1 MAKKKK
7 RDERVTFRFDERA
20 GRDEETID
28 LFGPDEEPSEEPER
42 EEETPSAQFK
52 VPKSFDTPSEDGAD
66 EASEQPKKADKP
78 SDTPK
83 FRFDRYGRRIG
94 KRAHYGKRRNA
105 PKATTTVVEHDTEA
119 KREYDEARRRS
130 EARAK
135 RRAREEA
142 KAAELKKAQRKE
154 KWQRSAA
161 TFALGILALVALA
174 LLTWFATR
182 LHRIE
187 ITNVPSGYTEERIIE
202 LSGLESSLNKKSA
215 LFISTQ
221 KVEERIKQDPYLEA
235 TVRYSFPST
244 IRITLSKREEAACV
258 LWGPQSEYLAIIDR
272 NGIVLNDRAETANG
286 LLIADGMSISSA
298 VNGARL
304 GDSSDIQVEALI
316 RLLQKLN
323 DRDLID
329 RSPRINRIDMT
340 ELMQVRLYVE
350 DMPNYTIELGSVSM
364 FDSSLDRLQRNWSQI
379 MRYASEETK
388 KGAQNVT
395 IYLYG
400 KDGCYVSPYE
410 PGYVAPTQAPISPKP
425 SASPGSNPESTPN
438 PGPEETPYEPYEPQ
452 PQVTPMPHQGDP
464 FTG

>member
-1 MAKKKK
+1 MTKKKK
-7 RDERVTFRFDERA
+7 RGERVSFRFDERA

-28 LFGPDEEPSEEPER
+28 LFGPDDESSEEPDSEGEAPSER
-42 EEETPSAQFK
+42 FR
-52 VPKSFDTPSEDGAD
+52 VPKSFETPVEDDAD
-66 EASEQPKKADKP
+66 EAIDEPKKADKP
-78 SDTPK
+78 SGTPT

-94 KRAHYGKRRNA
+94 KRAHYGKRKNA

-161 TFALGILALVALA
+161 TFVMGVLAVAVLGVLA
-174 LLTWFATR
+174 WFTTR
-182 LHRIE
+182 LHTIE
-187 ITNVPSGYTEERIIE
+187 VTNVPSGYTEEQIIE
-202 LSGLESSLNKKSA
+202 LSGLKSSLNKKSA
-215 LFISTQ
+215 LFISTK
-221 KVEERIKQDPYLEA
+221 KVEDKIREDPYLEA
-235 TVRYSFPST
+235 TVRYAFPSR

-258 LWGPQSEYLAIIDR
+258 LWGPVNEYLAIIDK

-286 LLIADGMSISSA
+286 LLIAEGMNISSA
-298 VNGARL
+298 VKGARL

-329 RSPRINRIDMT
+329 RTPRINRIDMT
-340 ELMQVRLYVE
+340 ELMQVRMYLE
-350 DMPNYTIELGSVSM
+350 GMPNYTIELGSVSL
-364 FDSSLDRLQRNWSQI
+364 FDSCLDRLQRNWSEI
-379 MRYASEETK
+379 MRYASEQTK
-388 KGAQNVT
+388 NGAMNVT

-400 KDGCYVSPYE
+400 KDGPYVSPYE
-410 PGYVAPTQAPISPKP
+410 PGYVMPTQAPSSPRP

-438 PGPEETPYEPYEPQ
+438 PGPEETPYEPQ
-452 PQVTPMPHQGDP
+452 PQVTPMPHQDDP
-464 FTG
+464 YTG